1 MKLWPIPRREKSIS
15 ARILPCKAQRRKIPP
30 MRIALQQNALH
41 SGFPP
46 GLMRQTAVVRLGADR
61 LAEFLRDEISR
72 NPFLECGLPPP
83 QNPAVPDDSQTNLRA
98 HLLAQSRMIPMPP
111 RRRRLTEALIDF
123 IDERGRLDLNPADF
137 ADLAPGT
144 PGRRRLDDA
153 LKVLHDLDPA
163 GAGARDLRE
172 CLLIQINRKISEDG
186 ENPALLAARG
196 IAQSEEQLRFF
207 LRRRWDKLP
216 KPHLAEA
223 AKILE
228 KLHPEPGAAF
238 APSADAAA
246 PDIVF
251 AKRRGLWKAEAG
263 AGLDFS
269 PRTIRR
275 RTQAGENWLRERAAE
290 LVFAVTARKRLT
302 LKLAQWAADRQREF
316 LESGAEALSP
326 LTMEDAGRALECTTG
341 MISHIARDKRCVSP
355 RGAFALK
362 FLFPRPAAGRAS
374 AAAIAQRIRRLISA
388 ENPDSPLTDEALREK
403 LRGEGVALAR
413 RTVMKH
419 RKSAGISPSGARRRI
434 RAKKE

>member
-223 AKILE
+223 AKFWKNCTRSRARL
-228 KLHPEPGAAF
+228 LRL
-238 APSADAAA
+238 
-246 PDIVF
+246 
-251 AKRRGLWKAEAG
+251 RRT
-263 AGLDFS
+263 
-269 PRTIRR
+269 PRR
-275 RTQAGENWLRERAAE
+275 RML
-290 LVFAVTARKRLT
+290 
-302 LKLAQWAADRQREF
+302 F
-316 LESGAEALSP
+316 L
-326 LTMEDAGRALECTTG
+326 
-341 MISHIARDKRCVSP
+341 
-355 RGAFALK
+355 
-362 FLFPRPAAGRAS
+362 
-374 AAAIAQRIRRLISA
+374 
-388 ENPDSPLTDEALREK
+388 
-403 LRGEGVALAR
+403 
-413 RTVMKH
+413 
-419 RKSAGISPSGARRRI
+419 PSGAACGRRRPAPGWI
-434 RAKKE
+434 FRRARFGGGLRRAKTGCANARRSWFLR

>member
-1 MKLWPIPRREKSIS
+1 
-15 ARILPCKAQRRKIPP
+15 
-30 MRIALQQNALH
+30 
-41 SGFPP
+41 
-46 GLMRQTAVVRLGADR
+46 MRQTAVVRLGADR

-83 QNPAVPDDSQTNLRA
+83 HNPADADAKSNLRA

-111 RRRRLTEALIDF
+111 PRRRLAETLMEFL
-123 IDERGRLDLNPADF
+123 DERGRLDLNPADF

-144 PGRRRLDDA
+144 PGRAQLDDA
-153 LKVLHDLDPA
+153 LKILHDLDPP
-163 GAGARDLRE
+163 GVGARDLQE
-172 CLLIQINRKISEDG
+172 CLLIQINRKIAEDG
-186 ENPALLAARG
+186 ETPQLLAARN
-196 IAQSEEQLRFF
+196 IAQSGERLHFF

-216 KPHLAEA
+216 KLHLSAA

-228 KLHPEPGAAF
+228 KLDPEPGTAF
-238 APSADAAA
+238 APAAAAAA
-246 PDIVF
+246 PDVVF

-269 PRTIRR
+269 PRAIRR
-275 RTQAGENWLRERAAE
+275 RTQAGENWMRERAAE
-290 LVFAVTARKRLT
+290 LVSAVAARRKLT
-302 LKLAQWAADRQREF
+302 LKLAQWAADRQRAF
-316 LESGAEALSP
+316 LESGDEALSP

-362 FLFPRPAAGRAS
+362 FLFPRPAAGRES
-374 AAAIAQRIRRLISA
+374 AAGIAQRIRRLVAA
-388 ENPDSPLTDEALREK
+388 ENPRLPLTDDALREK

-419 RKSAGISPSGARRRI
+419 RRAAGISPSGARRRI
-434 RAKKE
+434 RAEKE